1 MSRKAI
7 SENVE
12 RRLYAE
18 SMGRCMNPD
27 CQTDLFA
34 EDGDIMERAHIDPYC
49 KTADN
54 SFENL
59 VILCPNCHTNFDKN
73 HAFSPEQVLS
83 WKQIRR
89 DEIDRLFSTKYTSF
103 DELKEIVAPILI
115 ENKTIY
121 ENYYLG
127 NNKKLW
133 DKFEIKLLINNR
145 KLKTI
150 LQSNF
155 HLIQRNSNK
164 DYSNLECIHQFLLHI
179 EEFELTRGDKEKV
192 RQVLF
197 PPEINSMFGVSAV
210 CGFLLPSTEKLE
222 ELITNLYDEGKYLGI
237 ELGID
242 NPYLILNENGKQEI
256 VLLFDTPRLRQL
268 YYSYGCHNRAKV
280 RLESLNYALKC
291 IRQRGLDYRYIC
303 YNNLREILVKKV
315 KIVFVYEYCLS
326 EVCLMSLS
334 PEEGSVIVN
343 LHNWNE
349 DSCISQQAYNLAEEM
364 SVTLLTMKKFYS
376 YISNLSHE

>member
-103 DELKEIVAPILI
+103 DELKKVVSPILL

-127 NNKKLW
+127 DNKKLW

-164 DYSNLECIHQFLLHI
+164 DYSNLECIHKFLLHI

-210 CGFLLPSTEKLE
+210 RGFLLPSTENLE
-222 ELITNLYDEGKYLGI
+222 ELITDLYDEGKYVGI
-237 ELGID
+237 DLGID
-242 NPYLILNENGKQEI
+242 NPYMILNENGKQEI

-291 IRQRGLDYRYIC
+291 IRQRGLDYRYIY
-303 YNNLREILVKKV
+303 YNNLREILVKRV

-364 SVTLLTMKKFYS
+364 SVTLLTMKKFYR

>member
-103 DELKEIVAPILI
+103 DELKKVVSPILL

-121 ENYYLG
+121 EN
-127 NNKKLW
+127 
-133 DKFEIKLLINNR
+133 
-145 KLKTI
+145 
-150 LQSNF
+150 
-155 HLIQRNSNK
+155 
-164 DYSNLECIHQFLLHI
+164 
-179 EEFELTRGDKEKV
+179 
-192 RQVLF
+192 
-197 PPEINSMFGVSAV
+197 
-210 CGFLLPSTEKLE
+210 
-222 ELITNLYDEGKYLGI
+222 
-237 ELGID
+237 
-242 NPYLILNENGKQEI
+242 
-256 VLLFDTPRLRQL
+256 
-268 YYSYGCHNRAKV
+268 
-280 RLESLNYALKC
+280 
-291 IRQRGLDYRYIC
+291 
-303 YNNLREILVKKV
+303 
-315 KIVFVYEYCLS
+315 
-326 EVCLMSLS
+326 
-334 PEEGSVIVN
+334 
-343 LHNWNE
+343 
-349 DSCISQQAYNLAEEM
+349 
-364 SVTLLTMKKFYS
+364 
-376 YISNLSHE
+376 

>member
-27 CQTDLFA
+27 CQTELFA

-103 DELKEIVAPILI
+103 DELKEIVAPILL

-127 NNKKLW
+127 DNKKLW

-155 HLIQRNSNK
+155 HLIQRNTNK

-210 CGFLLPSTEKLE
+210 RGFLLPSTEKLE
-222 ELITNLYDEGKYLGI
+222 ELITDLYDEGKYIGI

-242 NPYLILNENGKQEI
+242 NPYLILDENGKQEF
-256 VLLFDTPRLRQL
+256 VLLFDTPRLRQI
-268 YYSYGCHNRAKV
+268 YYSYGCHNRATV

-315 KIVFVYEYCLS
+315 RIIFVYEYCLS

-364 SVTLLTMKKFYS
+364 NITLLTMKKFYR
-376 YISNLSHE
+376 YLSNLSHE

>member
-7 SENVE
+7 SEDVE

-18 SMGRCMNPD
+18 SLGKCMNPD
-27 CQTDLFA
+27 CQTDLFV
-34 EDGDIMERAHIDPYC
+34 DGGDIMERAHITPYC
-49 KTADN
+49 ETADN

-73 HAFSPEQVLS
+73 HAFSPEEVLS

-89 DEIDRLFSTKYTSF
+89 DEINRLFSKKYDSF
-103 DELKEIVAPILI
+103 DELKAVVAPTLS

-133 DKFEIKLLINNR
+133 DKFEVKLLANNR

-150 LQSNF
+150 LQNNLY
-155 HLIQRNSNK
+155 LIQKHSNK
-164 DYSNLECIHQFLLHI
+164 DYSNLECIHQFLLHV

-192 RQVLF
+192 RKVLF

-210 CGFLLPSTEKLE
+210 HDYLLPSTEALE
-222 ELITNLYDEGKYLGI
+222 KLITELYDEGKYVNI
-237 ELGID
+237 VLGID
-242 NPYLILNENGKQEI
+242 KPYLILNENGKQET
-256 VLLFDTPRLRQL
+256 VFLYDTPRLRQL
-268 YYSYGCHNRAKV
+268 YYNYGCPNKAKV
-280 RLESLNYALKC
+280 HLKSLNFALK
-291 IRQRGLDYRYIC
+291 YIHQKNLYFKYKS
-303 YNNLREILVKKV
+303 YNNLREISINKS

-326 EVCLMSLS
+326 EVCLMSLA
-334 PEEGSVIVN
+334 PEDGSVIVN

-349 DSCISQQAYNLAEEM
+349 ESCISKQAYNLAEEM
-364 SVTLLTMKKFYS
+364 GVTLLTMHGFYR
-376 YISNLSHE
+376 YINKLSHE

>member
-103 DELKEIVAPILI
+103 DELKKVVAPILL

-127 NNKKLW
+127 DNKKLW

-155 HLIQRNSNK
+155 HLIQRNLNK
-164 DYSNLECIHQFLLHI
+164 DYSNLECIHKFLLHI

-210 CGFLLPSTEKLE
+210 RGFLLPSTENLE
-222 ELITNLYDEGKYLGI
+222 ELITDLYDEGKYVGI
-237 ELGID
+237 DLGID
-242 NPYLILNENGKQEI
+242 NPYMILNENGKQEI

-291 IRQRGLDYRYIC
+291 IRQRGLDYRYIY
-303 YNNLREILVKKV
+303 YNNLREILVKRV

-364 SVTLLTMKKFYS
+364 SVTLLTMKKFYR

>member
-34 EDGDIMERAHIDPYC
+34 DDGDIMERAHIDPYC

-103 DELKEIVAPILI
+103 DELKKVVAPILL

-127 NNKKLW
+127 DNKKLW

-164 DYSNLECIHQFLLHI
+164 DYSNLECIHKFLLHI

-210 CGFLLPSTEKLE
+210 RGFLLPSTENLE
-222 ELITNLYDEGKYLGI
+222 ELITDLYDEGKYVGI
-237 ELGID
+237 DLGID
-242 NPYLILNENGKQEI
+242 NPYMILNENGKQEI

-291 IRQRGLDYRYIC
+291 IRQRGLDYRYIY
-303 YNNLREILVKKV
+303 YNNLREILVKRV

-364 SVTLLTMKKFYS
+364 SVTLLTMKKFYR